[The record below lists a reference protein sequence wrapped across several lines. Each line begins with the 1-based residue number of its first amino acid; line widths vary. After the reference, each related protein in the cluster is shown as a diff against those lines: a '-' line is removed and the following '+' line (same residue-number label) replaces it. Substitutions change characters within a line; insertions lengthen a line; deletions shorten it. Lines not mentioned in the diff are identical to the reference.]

1 VFFCISFLDINLS
14 AQGIWYST
22 VKLHGRSSQKA
33 RLIFKKARLIFKKA
47 RLIFQY
53 KYLRILNP
61 DYEQAL
67 NDKQ

>member
-1 VFFCISFLDINLS
+1 MTRVFLYKFLDINLS

-22 VKLHGRSSQKA
+22 VKLHGRSSQKSPPD
-33 RLIFKKARLIFKKA
+33 FQKA

>member
-33 RLIFKKARLIFKKA
+33 RLIFKKARLIF
-47 RLIFQY
+47 QY